1 MSGAELFLGGM
12 AAFAVLYL
20 VLRGRAGAKR
30 AQAAAEIARVG
41 TSPVSLVGRV
51 LVTALVI
58 VGVQWLVI
66 THADNATLRWVVL
79 GFPALVTAHTL
90 TKALTVVAINPSG
103 RRGGGRR

>member
-12 AAFAVLYL
+12 AALAIASV
-20 VLRGRAGAKR
+20 VIRARAGVRR
-30 AQAAAEIARVG
+30 AQAAADIARAG

-66 THADNATLRWVVL
+66 SHGGNVTLRWVVL
-79 GFPALVTAHTL
+79 GFPALVTAYTV
-90 TKALTVVAINPSG
+90 TRALTVVEINPI
-103 RRGGGRR
+103 RKGGRR